1 MMCTMA
7 LAYAKSMM
15 TKNDTVAEV
24 EKVLLDEC
32 SHLAGS
38 LGAQVCCVSFLYVQF
53 SCLYYSL
60 TWYRHVIGTA

>member
-32 SHLAGS
+32 SHLAGA
-38 LGAQVCCVSFLYVQF
+38 LGAQVCCVSFL
-53 SCLYYSL
+53 
-60 TWYRHVIGTA
+60 